1 MVDYYLSI
9 VSKFFNTPEVLLS
22 PMDKLQ
28 ILFAI
33 VLPVAIIFLIYICVV
48 EVINRFKGKK

>member
-1 MVDYYLSI
+1 MIDYYLSI

-33 VLPVAIIFLIYICVV
+33 VLPIALIYLIFVV
-48 EVINRFKGKK
+48 IVEIINKFRRK

>member
-1 MVDYYLSI
+1 MVNYYLSI

-33 VLPVAIIFLIYICVV
+33 ILPIAIIFLIYVFVV
-48 EVINRFKGKK
+48 EIINKFRRK

>member
-33 VLPVAIIFLIYICVV
+33 VLPVAIIFLIYVCVV
-48 EVINRFKGKK
+48 EVINHFKGKK